1 MTTLVYLFWAK
12 QMNLSNTTIL
22 LKEWLRLSEHESE
35 AIAEKEWTILNDLL
49 DQKSRIKALL
59 EDYRGEDFSEAD
71 KLLVDELIMI
81 TKLNQT
87 LLKSEMDIVS
97 SRIQNEDR
105 SLKTMRKVG
114 QIYGSQNG
122 SSYWHSYS

>member
-1 MTTLVYLFWAK
+1 MATPVYLFWAK
-12 QMNLSNTTIL
+12 QMNLPNTTIL

>member
-114 QIYGSQNG
+114 RIYGSQNG

>member
-105 SLKTMRKVG
+105 SLTTMRKVG

>member
-1 MTTLVYLFWAK
+1 MALLAYLSWAK

-35 AIAEKEWTILNDLL
+35 AIAAKEWTVLNELL
-49 DQKSRIKALL
+49 DQKNRIKVLL
-59 EDYRGEDFSEAD
+59 EDYEGEDFSETD
-71 KLLVDELIMI
+71 KLLVDELSAI
-81 TKLNQT
+81 TQLNQT

-97 SRIQNEDR
+97 GRIQNEDR

-114 QIYGSQNG
+114 QTYGSQEGG
-122 SSYWHSYS
+122 SFWHSYS

>member
-1 MTTLVYLFWAK
+1 MATPVYLFWAK
-12 QMNLSNTTIL
+12 QMNLPNTTIL

-35 AIAEKEWTILNDLL
+35 AISEKEWGMLNDLL

-59 EDYRGEDFSEAD
+59 EDYSGDNFSEAD
-71 KLLVDELIMI
+71 KLLVNELIMI

-87 LLKSEMDIVS
+87 LLQSEMDIVN

-114 QIYGSQNG
+114 RIYGSQNG
-122 SSYWHSYS
+122 NSYWHSYS